1 MNWENVNLKDGYE
14 RDQNILDPYSF
25 DTLLLEISCNLKE
38 ITPQTVTNHFE
49 TELRNKMRS
58 AREVFY
64 ANAKNII
71 EQANK
76 ERNEN

>member
-38 ITPQTVTNHFE
+38 INPQTVTNLFE

>member
-38 ITPQTVTNHFE
+38 INPQTVTNHFE
-49 TELRNKMRS
+49 TALRNKMRS

-64 ANAKNII
+64 NNAKNII

>member
-25 DTLLLEISCNLKE
+25 DTLLLEIRCNLKE
-38 ITPQTVTNHFE
+38 INPQTVTNHFE
-49 TELRNKMRS
+49 TALRNKMRL

-64 ANAKNII
+64 DNAKNII